1 MVQPAQ
7 PSVGWG
13 VLHLFAKV
21 TPLAD
26 RELVL
31 AALKRAEA
39 DGDQVVTAAMLG
51 HKCDVALMALS
62 DDLWRLRRLQTEIQE
77 AGLDVV
83 DSYVSL
89 TEISEYAK
97 GVPEEM
103 RNARLY
109 PNLPPEGKQAF
120 CFYPMSK
127 RRNVDQNWFTLPFD
141 DRKELMYEHGASGRT
156 FAGRVVQVITGST
169 GIDDFEWG
177 VTLFAV
183 HPDDLKEVVYTM
195 RFDRASAV
203 YAEFGPFYTGLVAP
217 AGEVLDRVG
226 LAEG

>member
-1 MVQPAQ
+1 MVEPAQ

-13 VLHLFAKV
+13 VLHLFATL
-21 TPLAD
+21 TPSVD

-31 AALKRAEA
+31 AAIKRAEA
-39 DGDQVVTAAMLG
+39 DDDQVVSAAMLG
-51 HKCDVALMALS
+51 HKCDIGFMALS
-62 DDLWRLRRLQTEIQE
+62 DDLWRLRRLQTDLQQ
-77 AGLDVV
+77 AGLAIV

-109 PNLPPEGKQAF
+109 PQLPPEGKQAF

-127 RRNVDQNWFTLPFD
+127 RRDADQNWFTLPYEQ
-141 DRKELMYEHGASGRT
+141 RKELMYEHGASGRT

-169 GIDDFEWG
+169 GVDDFEWG

-195 RFDRASAV
+195 RFDQASAI
-203 YAEFGPFYTGLVAP
+203 YAEFGAFYTGLVAP
-217 AGEVLDRVG
+217 AGEVLDRIG
-226 LAEG
+226 LASS